1 MWRWICFSGLLG
13 ATGLFSSSLPAG
25 EREPL
30 RQIGVAKIDITPAYS
45 IRLTGY
51 AVRKTESEGVAQ
63 HLWAKAL
70 AIGSDRERP
79 AILITVDNCGVPAH
93 VRDEVVARLKKV
105 RRIAVERVAIC
116 SSHTHS
122 GPMLKGFAPNI
133 FGEPLPPEQW
143 ARVER
148 YTSEL
153 TDALETVALKALDDR
168 RAAKL
173 SRGKGKAGFGANRR
187 TKGGPV
193 DHDLPALFVIDP
205 NG

>member
-1 MWRWICFSGLLG
+1 MWRWICLSGLFG
-13 ATGLFSSSLPAG
+13 ATSLFSSSLPAG
-25 EREPL
+25 EREPMWQVGL
-30 RQIGVAKIDITPAYS
+30 ATIDITPSYN

-51 AVRKTESEGVAQ
+51 AVRKTESDGVAQ

-79 AILITVDNCGVPAH
+79 AILITVDNCGVPAN

-105 RRIAVERVAIC
+105 RRIVAERVAIC
-116 SSHTHS
+116 SSHTHT

-143 ARVER
+143 GRDER

-153 TDALETVALKALDDR
+153 TDALATVALRPLDDR
-168 RAAKL
+168 RA
-173 SRGKGKAGFGANRR
+173 S
-187 TKGGPV
+187 
-193 DHDLPALFVIDP
+193 
-205 NG
+205 